1 MINTLEDAERLVSF
15 CRYSPQGSRSFG
27 PTRASLYSG
36 QDYALHANKTI
47 QVFAM
52 IETQIAMDNLDEIVS
67 VKGLDAVFVGP
78 SDLGLSL
85 GYAPGNH
92 EEPGLLKAIESI
104 LKTAKSQNL
113 RAGIFTLTPK
123 YARQMIDLGFDLVVL
138 SSDARLLAA
147 QAKKFLSDLKHME

>member
-1 MINTLEDAERLVSF
+1 
-15 CRYSPQGSRSFG
+15 
-27 PTRASLYSG
+27 
-36 QDYALHANKTI
+36 
-47 QVFAM
+47 M

-123 YARQMIDLGFDLVVL
+123 YARQMIDLGFDFVVL

>member
-1 MINTLEDAERLVSF
+1 M
-15 CRYSPQGSRSFG
+15 
-27 PTRASLYSG
+27 
-36 QDYALHANKTI
+36 
-47 QVFAM
+47 
-52 IETQIAMDNLDEIVS
+52 
-67 VKGLDAVFVGP
+67 KGLDAVFVGP